1 MLCVFGVI
9 QNLIDVLFITLPAEL
24 YILPVPIKDGTYLDI
39 LVRILGVA
47 FGIVSESL
55 QRLLQIALVSIVFT
69 IGRTSQIFLFQ
80 LQNLRN
86 DIIYMGVPQL
96 A

>member
-1 MLCVFGVI
+1 MLCIFGVV

-24 YILPVPIKDGTYLDI
+24 YVIPVPIKDGTNLDI
-39 LVRILGVA
+39 LVGVLGVA

-55 QRLLQIALVSIVFT
+55 QRLFQIAFVSIVFA
-69 IGRTSQIFLFQ
+69 IGRTSQIFLLQ

-86 DIIYMGVPQL
+86 DIIDMGVPQL